1 MADDLKIKLG
11 LDASPLLD
19 SLKRASGSLEDV
31 FKKVKDS
38 SQLAK
43 NELNSLDG
51 KKVDID
57 SKPAIDKIKDVEDKA
72 KKSSSNIGEQFKGAF
87 LGGLASG
94 GVTAAISGITNG
106 IQAFGSK
113 IVDGAKD
120 ADEFGDSLEAAFT
133 QQGIKNVDGEIEKVR
148 KSTLNLA
155 NDLGLPT
162 ERTRELATR
171 VAQLGGVSGKQAED
185 LTKLS
190 AGLEVFSGGAVKG
203 EAVAKAFSRGL
214 ADPEGAAAIDQL
226 SKKYPQLAET
236 LKSNLSPA
244 EKMAKANEVL
254 GASFETV
261 KNQQGD
267 VGGSLNKLS
276 NIFNESFEN
285 IGTQLL
291 DAFTPIASNLVPL
304 LETAIPAAMK
314 FITDIFIQ
322 AKDIFASTFSTAAS
336 TGGDFMSTLKTVGEI
351 LYSAIILMLQETAL
365 ILKTVWDL
373 FVYAFDGIMKAIQP
387 AIDRMGGLSNITQ
400 SISVY
405 MKVLWGIIESLGKYI
420 IDILLGYISLFI
432 DSLVG
437 LYDAGVAV
445 YKWIVDLKNVAN
457 GLGALFESIGGTIMK
472 LWQALKNLDFTSI
485 TDIIKNGFKDA
496 GDAYNKAADAG
507 RQAQNIHTEAT
518 TKIKSN
524 NEEIAKSETD
534 LNNKKK
540 TLNKD
545 PNAKPPKPSQD
556 PSEFVRAKEQYSK
569 FLSDLELDRL
579 EYAKKLKSQ
588 GLDEETIK
596 LKLQQDPNLSPTA
609 EAMEQKITN
618 IFKTKRDTDGNLILG
633 VKLGAKENQ
642 ENSINEVRKLFIDA
656 DKYAVLQPKIK
667 ANIDD
672 NAKNNLIK
680 EISDFLK
687 ETVATTKDFETFSES
702 FIPNPVKTQEALINI
717 ENQYNNLKDYL
728 INLNKE
734 LDDKKLLAL
743 SLGDNKLAAEIEKSK
758 ESNSKLINETKLRF
772 ERFSADSKKAIDDNN
787 IFTQSGLALQS
798 ALQDIFNA
806 DKIKKENET
815 NKKIRED
822 KLNALNTESTDLQNA
837 LAKREITAEEYAA
850 KITEI
855 NKNRSDVE
863 NDQNNVNVK
872 RFKQAGDRTIAEVL
886 KSQAAAKRE
895 TMNNSKDLNEYDKAY
910 GNFLANTM
918 DGFATLA
925 ASGTA
930 TLADFGKMSVQIAFE
945 TLTKLIPIFIT
956 EIAGKSF
963 AQGPYGIVLAGVLTA
978 ALYGLYGKA
987 QGAIGYK
994 DGVVGLN
1001 GEGTET
1007 SDSIPA
1013 WLSRGE
1019 SVITAKATKN
1029 NKDELDFMNRTGLSI
1044 SEYYKNNLQLS
1055 SINVNSDGELI
1066 REIRLLRNDTK
1077 NLGVK
1082 IQKNTSVEIN
1092 GKLIADGKSIQA
1104 LIDSENKR
1112 TARG

>member
-11 LDASPLLD
+11 LDASTLLD
-19 SLKRASGSLEDV
+19 SLKRASGSLEDL

-38 SQLAK
+38 SLLAK

-72 KKSSSNIGEQFKGAF
+72 KKSSSNIGDSFKGAF
-87 LGGLASG
+87 IGGLASG
-94 GVTAAISGITNG
+94 GVTMAISAISSG

-133 QQGIKNVDGEIEKVR
+133 QQGIQDVDGEIEKVR

-254 GASFETV
+254 GKSFETV

-432 DSLVG
+432 DSLIG

-457 GLGALFESIGGTIMK
+457 GLGA
-472 LWQALKNLDFTSI
+472 
-485 TDIIKNGFKDA
+485 
-496 GDAYNKAADAG
+496 
-507 RQAQNIHTEAT
+507 
-518 TKIKSN
+518 
-524 NEEIAKSETD
+524 
-534 LNNKKK
+534 
-540 TLNKD
+540 
-545 PNAKPPKPSQD
+545 
-556 PSEFVRAKEQYSK
+556 
-569 FLSDLELDRL
+569 
-579 EYAKKLKSQ
+579 
-588 GLDEETIK
+588 
-596 LKLQQDPNLSPTA
+596 
-609 EAMEQKITN
+609 
-618 IFKTKRDTDGNLILG
+618 
-633 VKLGAKENQ
+633 
-642 ENSINEVRKLFIDA
+642 
-656 DKYAVLQPKIK
+656 
-667 ANIDD
+667 
-672 NAKNNLIK
+672 
-680 EISDFLK
+680 
-687 ETVATTKDFETFSES
+687 
-702 FIPNPVKTQEALINI
+702 
-717 ENQYNNLKDYL
+717 
-728 INLNKE
+728 
-734 LDDKKLLAL
+734 
-743 SLGDNKLAAEIEKSK
+743 
-758 ESNSKLINETKLRF
+758 
-772 ERFSADSKKAIDDNN
+772 
-787 IFTQSGLALQS
+787 
-798 ALQDIFNA
+798 
-806 DKIKKENET
+806 
-815 NKKIRED
+815 
-822 KLNALNTESTDLQNA
+822 
-837 LAKREITAEEYAA
+837 
-850 KITEI
+850 
-855 NKNRSDVE
+855 
-863 NDQNNVNVK
+863 
-872 RFKQAGDRTIAEVL
+872 
-886 KSQAAAKRE
+886 
-895 TMNNSKDLNEYDKAY
+895 
-910 GNFLANTM
+910 
-918 DGFATLA
+918 
-925 ASGTA
+925 
-930 TLADFGKMSVQIAFE
+930 
-945 TLTKLIPIFIT
+945 
-956 EIAGKSF
+956 
-963 AQGPYGIVLAGVLTA
+963 
-978 ALYGLYGKA
+978 
-987 QGAIGYK
+987 
-994 DGVVGLN
+994 
-1001 GEGTET
+1001 
-1007 SDSIPA
+1007 
-1013 WLSRGE
+1013 
-1019 SVITAKATKN
+1019 
-1029 NKDELDFMNRTGLSI
+1029 
-1044 SEYYKNNLQLS
+1044 
-1055 SINVNSDGELI
+1055 
-1066 REIRLLRNDTK
+1066 
-1077 NLGVK
+1077 
-1082 IQKNTSVEIN
+1082 
-1092 GKLIADGKSIQA
+1092 
-1104 LIDSENKR
+1104 
-1112 TARG
+1112 

>member
-1 MADDLKIKLG
+1 M
-11 LDASPLLD
+11 
-19 SLKRASGSLEDV
+19 
-31 FKKVKDS
+31 
-38 SQLAK
+38 
-43 NELNSLDG
+43 
-51 KKVDID
+51 
-57 SKPAIDKIKDVEDKA
+57 
-72 KKSSSNIGEQFKGAF
+72 
-87 LGGLASG
+87 
-94 GVTAAISGITNG
+94 
-106 IQAFGSK
+106 
-113 IVDGAKD
+113 
-120 ADEFGDSLEAAFT
+120 
-133 QQGIKNVDGEIEKVR
+133 
-148 KSTLNLA
+148 
-155 NDLGLPT
+155 
-162 ERTRELATR
+162 
-171 VAQLGGVSGKQAED
+171 
-185 LTKLS
+185 
-190 AGLEVFSGGAVKG
+190 
-203 EAVAKAFSRGL
+203 
-214 ADPEGAAAIDQL
+214 
-226 SKKYPQLAET
+226 
-236 LKSNLSPA
+236 
-244 EKMAKANEVL
+244 
-254 GASFETV
+254 
-261 KNQQGD
+261 
-267 VGGSLNKLS
+267 
-276 NIFNESFEN
+276 
-285 IGTQLL
+285 
-291 DAFTPIASNLVPL
+291 
-304 LETAIPAAMK
+304 
-314 FITDIFIQ
+314 
-322 AKDIFASTFSTAAS
+322 
-336 TGGDFMSTLKTVGEI
+336 
-351 LYSAIILMLQETAL
+351 
-365 ILKTVWDL
+365 
-373 FVYAFDGIMKAIQP
+373 
-387 AIDRMGGLSNITQ
+387 
-400 SISVY
+400 
-405 MKVLWGIIESLGKYI
+405 
-420 IDILLGYISLFI
+420 
-432 DSLVG
+432 
-437 LYDAGVAV
+437 
-445 YKWIVDLKNVAN
+445 
-457 GLGALFESIGGTIMK
+457 
-472 LWQALKNLDFTSI
+472 
-485 TDIIKNGFKDA
+485 
-496 GDAYNKAADAG
+496 
-507 RQAQNIHTEAT
+507 
-518 TKIKSN
+518 
-524 NEEIAKSETD
+524 
-534 LNNKKK
+534 
-540 TLNKD
+540 
-545 PNAKPPKPSQD
+545 
-556 PSEFVRAKEQYSK
+556 
-569 FLSDLELDRL
+569 
-579 EYAKKLKSQ
+579 
-588 GLDEETIK
+588 
-596 LKLQQDPNLSPTA
+596 
-609 EAMEQKITN
+609 
-618 IFKTKRDTDGNLILG
+618 
-633 VKLGAKENQ
+633 
-642 ENSINEVRKLFIDA
+642 
-656 DKYAVLQPKIK
+656 
-667 ANIDD
+667 
-672 NAKNNLIK
+672 
-680 EISDFLK
+680 
-687 ETVATTKDFETFSES
+687 
-702 FIPNPVKTQEALINI
+702 
-717 ENQYNNLKDYL
+717 
-728 INLNKE
+728 
-734 LDDKKLLAL
+734 DDKKLLAL